1 MRLRLAK
8 PGRSKI
14 DGVRTGSLKRRLV
27 LAVLG
32 LLLVVL
38 LGTGL
43 LVNLL
48 LADRLRSDLHNRVA
62 DRAGFAQA
70 LLTQNLPAQQLA
82 DDLSG
87 QGIFAKYVPKDGG
100 SPVFGRDQQPHFGP
114 PGRGNPPPRA
124 HPTSTVTVTEQG
136 GQLVATVPGTQGS
149 IRLTASL
156 IDIDHTLGALHRIEL
171 LAGLGTLLIAGA
183 LLTVAIGLAM
193 APLTRMTRLAR
204 RIRDGAR
211 GGRLRPTRP
220 NTDLGRTAAAFDEM
234 LDALERAE
242 ADAVRAEARMRQFL
256 ADASHDLRTPI
267 AGVIS
272 TAELVLRENPGR
284 ESREQRLVSLI
295 QQAQRAGRLVD
306 DLMLMAR
313 LDNGSPMLLPT
324 EFDVAELLWP
334 LGFGTGPGLIRGD
347 RDAVHRILTNLISNA
362 RRAGS
367 QIEISVV
374 HLGGT
379 VLIDVSDNG
388 PGVPA
393 GQERRIF
400 ERFVRLD
407 ESRTSPGAGL
417 GLPIAR
423 GLARSMQGDL
433 ILLDRAPGAT
443 FRLSLPAGAQS
454 GRADGDRLAAGHQL
468 PVLLGKH

>member
-1 MRLRLAK
+1 MRLH
-8 PGRSKI
+8 RSPS
-14 DGVRTGSLKRRLV
+14 DRAGVRTGSLRRRLV

-43 LVNLL
+43 LVNVLL
-48 LADRLRSDLHNRVA
+48 SDRLRSDLHNRVA
-62 DRAGFAQA
+62 DRAGFAQT
-70 LLTQNLPAQQLA
+70 LLEENLPAQRLA
-82 DDLSG
+82 DSLSG
-87 QGIFAKYVPKDGG
+87 QGIFAQYIPSDGG
-100 SPVFGRDQQPHFGP
+100 SVIFGRDQAHSGP
-114 PGRGNPPPRA
+114 PGRGNPPPR
-124 HPTSTVTVTEQG
+124 PRSTSNVAVTEQA
-136 GQLVATVPGTQGS
+136 GQLVATVPGAQGS

-156 IDIDHTLGALHRIEL
+156 VDIDHTLGALHRIEL
-171 LAGLGTLLIAGA
+171 LAGVGTLLLAGV

-193 APLTRMTRLAR
+193 APLSRMTRLAR

-211 GGRLRPTRP
+211 GGRLHPTRP

-242 ADAVRAEARMRQFL
+242 ADAVQAEARMRQFL

-284 ESREQRLVSLI
+284 VSREQRLVSLI

-313 LDNGSPMLLPT
+313 LDHGSPLLVPV
-324 EFDVAELLWP
+324 EFDVTELLWQ
-334 LGFGTGPGLIRGD
+334 FGYTQAESSHVLAD
-347 RDAVHRILTNLISNA
+347 RDAVHRILINLVSNA
-362 RRAGS
+362 RRAGDHV
-367 QIEISVV
+367 EIS
-374 HLGGT
+374 LIREGES
-379 VLIDVSDNG
+379 VLIEVTDDG
-388 PGVPA
+388 AGVPA
-393 GQERRIF
+393 TERDRIF
-400 ERFVRLD
+400 ERFVRL
-407 ESRTSPGAGL
+407 EQSRSTPGSGL

-423 GLARSMQGDL
+423 GLARSMRGEL
-433 ILLDRAPGAT
+433 TLLDRAPGTT
-443 FRLSLPAGAQS
+443 FRLTLPGS
-454 GRADGDRLAAGHQL
+454 GRADGDRLAAGDQL